1 MMTGH
6 YGRQRGTWRDVDVEG
21 ESVVDLSAITRP
33 VGRLVATAQNGLEV
47 LRYGGLETGAVPS
60 PFQIVDS
67 TPMYRLRRYFP
78 PDVRPGAKPPGP
90 PVLMVHPM
98 MMSAD
103 MWDLT
108 RDEGAVGILY
118 RAGLDPWVIDFGSP
132 DKVEGGMQRN
142 LADHVVALSE
152 AIDTVK
158 QVSGRDVH
166 LAGYSQGGMF
176 CYQTAAYRQSRGLAS
191 IIAFGAPVD
200 TLAALP
206 LNLPAGLAAGAAD
219 FMADHVFSRIDIP
232 GWLAR
237 MGFQILDPVKSAQ
250 ARVEFLLQLHDRE
263 ALLPREQQRRFL
275 ASEGW
280 ISWSGPAISELLKQ
294 FVAHNRM
301 MTGGFAI
308 RGQLVTLSDITCPVL
323 AFVGEVDDIGQPPS
337 VRGIRRAAPQ
347 ADVYEYV
354 IRTGHFGLVVGSKAS
369 QQTWPTVAGWVKWL
383 EGDGDMPDHVEP
395 MALQPAEHVE
405 SGVSLTSRAAHGAT
419 AATEMAF
426 GVARSAAG
434 ALVSANKSARTL
446 AVETVRTL
454 PRLARLGQIN
464 DHTRI
469 SLGRIISEQA
479 RGAPDGEFLLYDGR
493 VHTYEAVDRRI
504 NNVVR
509 GLIDVGVRQGTR
521 VGVLM
526 ETRPS
531 ALVAIAA
538 LSRLGAV
545 AVLMPPDADLAAAAR
560 LGAVSEIIA
569 DPTHLQAARS
579 LPMHVLVL
587 GGGVRDLH
595 VADDADVVDMEQI
608 NPDQVALPGWYRPNP
623 GLARDLA
630 FIAFSSVN
638 GDLVARQITNYR
650 WALSA
655 FGTASAAN
663 LGRSDTVYCLTPLHH
678 QSGLL
683 VSLGGA
689 VVGGARIAL
698 SRGLRPDRFLQEIR
712 QYGVSV
718 VSYTW
723 AMLREVIDD
732 PSFRLSGGHPV
743 RLFIGSGM
751 PTGLWERVVD
761 IFAPAHVVEFFA
773 TTDGEAVLANVSG
786 AKIGSKGR
794 ALPGG
799 GQVDLAAYDADDDLI
814 LEDNRGFVRRAAVN
828 EVGVL
833 LARPRGPVDPTASV
847 KRGVFAPADT
857 WVSSEYLFRRDED
870 GDYWLVDNRSSVIHT
885 SRGPVFAMPISDA
898 VGHIGA
904 VDVAVTYPVEGRG
917 RQLAI
922 TALALCPGGSI
933 TTAELSEAL
942 TDLPVGNPPDLVHV
956 VPDIEL
962 SASYRPLTGP
972 LRAAGVPRPSRR
984 NSWYFDPDTNGY
996 RRLTVAVR
1004 AEITGGQDRD
1014 SSLDGPRM
1022 QPRAQQ

>member
-1 MMTGH
+1 M
-6 YGRQRGTWRDVDVEG
+6 
-21 ESVVDLSAITRP
+21 DLSAITRP

-60 PFQIVDS
+60 PFQIVQS
-67 TPMYRLRRYFP
+67 VPMYRLRRYFP
-78 PDVRPGAKPPGP
+78 PDARPGAAPPGP

-103 MWDLT
+103 MWDVT
-108 RDEGAVGILY
+108 REDGAVGILH
-118 RAGLDPWVIDFGSP
+118 RAGIDPWVIDFGSP

-142 LADHVVALSE
+142 LADHVVALSN

-158 QVSGRDVH
+158 EVTGRDVH

-176 CYQTAAYRQSRGLAS
+176 CYQTAAYRQSRDLAS
-191 IIAFGAPVD
+191 IVAFGAPVD

-206 LNLPAGLAAGAAD
+206 MNLPAGLAVGAAD

-237 MGFQILDPVKSAQ
+237 TGFQMLDPIKTAQ
-250 ARVEFLLQLHDRE
+250 ARLEFLMQLHDRE

-280 ISWSGPAISELLKQ
+280 IAWSGPAISELLKQ
-294 FVAHNRM
+294 FIAHNRM
-301 MTGGFAI
+301 MTGGFSI
-308 RGQLVTLSDITCPVL
+308 HGQLVTLSDITCPVL
-323 AFVGEVDDIGQPPS
+323 AVVGEVDDIGQPAA
-337 VRGIRRAAPQ
+337 VRGIKRAAPQ
-347 ADVYEYV
+347 ADVYEFLL
-354 IRTGHFGLVVGSKAS
+354 RAGHFGLVVGSKAS
-369 QQTWPTVAGWVKWL
+369 EQTWPTVAHWVKWL
-383 EGDGDMPDHVEP
+383 DGSGDMPESVDP
-395 MALQPAEHVE
+395 MALQPAEHLE
-405 SGVSLTSRAAHGAT
+405 SGVSLSSRVAHGAT

-446 AVETVRTL
+446 AIETARTL
-454 PRLARLGQIN
+454 PRLTRLGQIN

-469 SLGRIISEQA
+469 SLGRIMSEQS
-479 RGAPDGEFLLYDGR
+479 RGAPGGEFLLFDGR

-509 GLIDVGVRQGTR
+509 GLIEVGVRQGAH

-526 ETRPS
+526 DTRPS

-545 AVLMPPDADLAAAAR
+545 AVLMPPDVDLARAAR

-569 DPTHLQAARS
+569 DPGHLDAART
-579 LPMHVLVL
+579 LPMRVLVL
-587 GGGVRDLH
+587 GGGEARDLH
-595 VADDADVVDMEQI
+595 LDRYDDVASVLDMEQI
-608 NPDQVALPGWYRPNP
+608 DPDRVALPGWYRPNP

-630 FIAFSSVN
+630 FIAFSSV
-638 GDLVARQITNYR
+638 GGELVARQITNYR

-663 LGRSDTVYCLTPLHH
+663 LGRGDTVYCLTPLHH

-698 SRGLRPDRFLQEIR
+698 SRELHPDRFVQEIR

-723 AMLREVIDD
+723 AMLREIIDD
-732 PSFRLSGGHPV
+732 PSFRLTGGHPV

-751 PTGLWERVVD
+751 PTGLWKRVVEV
-761 IFAPAHVVEFFA
+761 FEPATVVEFFA
-773 TTDGEAVLANVSG
+773 TTDGQAVLANVSG

-799 GQVDLAAYDADDDLI
+799 GQVELAAYDPDDDLI
-814 LEDNRGFVRRAAVN
+814 LEDDDGFVRRAATN

-833 LARPRGPVDPTASV
+833 LARPRGPVDPTALV

-857 WVSSEYLFRRDED
+857 WVSTEYLFRRDED
-870 GDYWLVDNRSSVIHT
+870 GDYWLVDNRGAVIHT
-885 SRGPVFAMPISDA
+885 DRGPVYAMPISDA
-898 VGHIGA
+898 VGRIGA
-904 VDVAVTYPVEGRG
+904 VDVAVTYGVETAGR
-917 RQLAI
+917 RLAV
-922 TALALCPGGSI
+922 TALALRPGGTI
-933 TTAELSEAL
+933 PTADLSEAL
-942 TDLPVGNPPDLVHV
+942 ADLPVGQPPDVVHV
-956 VPDIEL
+956 VPEIEL
-962 SASYRPLTGP
+962 SASYRPLISP
-972 LRAAGVPRPSRR
+972 LRAAGVPKPSRR
-984 NSWYFDPDTNGY
+984 NSWYLDTDTNSY
-996 RRLTVAVR
+996 KRLTVAVR
-1004 AEITGGQDRD
+1004 AELTGGRDLDRSRD
-1014 SSLDGPRM
+1014 DGAAA